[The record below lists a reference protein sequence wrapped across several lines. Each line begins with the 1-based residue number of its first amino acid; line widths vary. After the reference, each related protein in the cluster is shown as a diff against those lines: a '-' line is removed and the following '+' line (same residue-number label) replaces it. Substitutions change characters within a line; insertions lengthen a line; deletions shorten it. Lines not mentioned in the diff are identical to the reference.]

1 MPTTAYARQ
10 QTQPFRLPAPG
21 AGAGASANLKETII
35 RLQPQASRLTS
46 CTASVRR
53 SKPGRLVYEY
63 VRRPAL
69 PLLLRASAKQA
80 GRLAYQYGRRPAI
93 PLLLRRSL
101 MRQLGASKI
110 RISSR

>member
-80 GRLAYQYGRRPAI
+80 GTACLRVRKASRLTSSAAG
-93 PLLLRRSL
+93 LR
-101 MRQLGASKI
+101 
-110 RISSR
+110 